1 MILVLTILKKK
12 NGVRSRRNNQFIR
25 TDMKKKLKW
34 AIALAPLM
42 LVGCAEQIEVG
53 PKASS
58 GDDVLFM
65 VENTSNGTTRTMY
78 QNNWDSVD
86 VNNNKTPQAIY
97 WGNYLKT
104 PEYINIYCPDT
115 ERGFAKYEVTPNGEN
130 PDVAATV
137 VKISDIG
144 VQWGAQNTAHTFYAF
159 YPADKAGETLEGGN
173 TIVAT
178 VDGDQSPQMYKQKE
192 TAVEDF
198 NTTTFKEISSFED
211 YNKEEYGNDGSS
223 LKSNPS
229 RTIYG
234 MPDMSAAVM
243 MAKTQMAANEYG
255 GKVPLNFS
263 VLADV
268 LDLTFNGPVSPNT
281 LGGNANNMSRSQIKI
296 QSVTIDVV
304 NPVEIT
310 SADKRQEEIA
320 KFKIDN
326 TISISGSFRLNMA
339 EGSVTGVT
347 DGKPTVTL
355 ETSMGGGN
363 PTLFVRKEIGENA
376 IPTATDIDHLRL
388 RAFLIPGQITGEN
401 LNKLR
406 IHIQT
411 DCGDFYEMLKSDSK
425 FVDGKIYP
433 VKLGYFKKRGQEFDL
448 TRWIG
453 QLDPNIYLS
462 ELSIPGA
469 WHAANSAY
477 QGDLGDDGLLVLYK
491 AGVRAFEVHVKNGT
505 DLRKAGDMETA
516 FNFNTET
523 ENFKYP
529 FTYSS
534 NISYN
539 LTNPSYGAR
548 ESGTWYVNGTKY
560 SYRRSVTA
568 TSVKKTSDITEYIVP
583 KFWLRLFRY
592 SGDTTTPMSTALE
605 KLHGVMNSDG
615 LIFLEV
621 GEEGSSAIS
630 GVKYRSGKSYNQTL
644 EKNDVTITGY
654 QYSNS
659 NNSWLTV
666 YDFDMSGATETKA
679 DEKELPTGGTFSLT
693 AREAWAIAVRSCF
706 ENLANKDIVY
716 EGKLDRFTTINDV
729 KGKIVTKI
737 NTNGFD
743 DKGNSEASYLWGD
756 NTPGLFSRWIEG
768 SADTPL
774 TINMKWKS
782 PVEPYISHFS
792 NGLDPDENALRWCFS
807 ELDNIVGFG
816 SSVEKRQ
823 QAIIEMNKV
832 AATNYAGGL
841 HRTFYETM
849 IGGYTGGSWNGGTKT
864 TCLDAAKEFNPFV
877 VNRLNDPTRQNV
889 PLGLVFMNYA
899 IPPTGG
905 EDTYKSAELI
915 QLIINNNKAF
925 RLHRSTDGK

>member
-1 MILVLTILKKK
+1 
-12 NGVRSRRNNQFIR
+12 
-25 TDMKKKLKW
+25 MKKKLRW

-86 VNNNKTPQAIY
+86 VDNNKTPQAIY

-159 YPADKAGETLEGGN
+159 YPADKAGETLDGGN

-192 TAVEDF
+192 TAEKDF
-198 NTTTFKEISSFED
+198 NTTTFKEIVSFED
-211 YNKEEYGNDGSS
+211 YNKGEYDSDNNKVSS
-223 LKSNPS
+223 QTS

-243 MAKTQMAANEYG
+243 MAKTQMAAGDYG

-320 KFKIDN
+320 KFEIDN
-326 TISISGSFRLNMA
+326 TKSISGSFRLNMA
-339 EGSVTGVT
+339 EGLVTEVT

-363 PTLFVRKEIGENA
+363 PTLFVRKEIGDNA
-376 IPTATDIDHLRL
+376 TPTATDIDHLRL

-433 VKLGYFKKRGQEFDL
+433 VKLGYFKKRGEEFDI
-448 TRWIG
+448 TKWIS
-453 QLDPNIYLS
+453 QLDPDIYLS

-469 WHAANSAY
+469 WHAANIKY
-477 QGDLGDDGLLVLYK
+477 QGNHTLKEMYEV
-491 AGVRAFEVHVKNGT
+491 GVRAFEVHTKNGPV
-505 DLRKAGDMETA
+505 LRKYGDMDTEFSLA
-516 FNFNTET
+516 NET
-523 ENFKYP
+523 ENFEDP
-529 FTYSS
+529 FVVTDYTDYNYTNYGTPTVTGNSQTESNTIDGTTY
-534 NISYN
+534 N
-539 LTNPSYGAR
+539 
-548 ESGTWYVNGTKY
+548 
-560 SYRRSVTA
+560 RSRQVTA
-568 TSVKKTSDITEYIVP
+568 TATVTRIKSENVYTVP
-583 KFWLRLFRY
+583 KFWIRLYRTNENPASPQSTPLSQAIINLAETMNPTGLLFLEMGMDGQTAIDKVPYRSKEANTIEQTATNVSIKGKEWGTYRWGSTTWPGVY
-592 SGDTTTPMSTALE
+592 SNWEIDGDAQFNDVQGSENTTTDT
-605 KLHGVMNSDG
+605 N
-615 LIFLEV
+615 
-621 GEEGSSAIS
+621 
-630 GVKYRSGKSYNQTL
+630 
-644 EKNDVTITGY
+644 
-654 QYSNS
+654 
-659 NNSWLTV
+659 
-666 YDFDMSGATETKA
+666 
-679 DEKELPTGGTFSLT
+679 GTFTLNGNW
-693 AREAWAIAVRSCF
+693 AWAIAIRSCL
-706 ENLANKDIVY
+706 ERLLTTTNPNTNKPILYNDTLTAY
-716 EGKLDRFTTINDV
+716 TTIKDV
-729 KGKIVTKI
+729 QGQVIAKV
-737 NTNGFD
+737 NTND
-743 DKGNSEASYLWGD
+743 DD
-756 NTPGLFSRWIEG
+756 NEYQFLYGTKTPTPALFSRWIDG
-768 SADTPL
+768 SANKPL
-774 TINMKWKS
+774 TINLQWKS
-782 PVEPYISHFS
+782 PVAPYV
-792 NGLDPDENALRWCFS
+792 NGVEGAHHEGLRWCYT
-807 ELDNIVGFG
+807 ELDNITNI
-816 SSVEKRQ
+816 SAREN
-823 QAIIEMNKV
+823 AIMEMNNT
-832 AATNYAGGL
+832 ASTNYAGGR
-841 HRTFYETM
+841 HRTFYETCL
-849 IGGYTGGSWNGGTKT
+849 GGFDNYTNYVVYPSENDITDTK
-864 TCLDAAKEFNPFV
+864 CQNVAKRLHPYVLE
-877 VNRLNDPTRQNV
+877 RLNNPTRKNV
-889 PLGLVFMNYA
+889 PMGLVFMNYV
-899 IPPTGG
+899 IPPTGE

-915 QLIINNNKAF
+915 RAIVNNNKAF
-925 RLHRSTDGK
+925 RLHRITDGK

>member
-12 NGVRSRRNNQFIR
+12 NGVRSRRNRNKFIR

-42 LVGCAEQIEVG
+42 FVGCAEQIEVG

-78 QNNWDSVD
+78 QDNWDD
-86 VNNNKTPQAIY
+86 KNPQAVY
-97 WGNYLKT
+97 WGNYLETT
-104 PEYINIYCPDT
+104 PEYINIYCPNT
-115 ERGFAKYEVTPNGEN
+115 ERGFAKYEVTPQKDADNKN
-130 PDVAATV
+130 TNVAATV
-137 VKISDIG
+137 AKVSDIG
-144 VQWGAQNTAHTFYAF
+144 VQWGAENIDHTFYAF
-159 YPADKAGETLEGGN
+159 YPADKAKETLEGGN

-192 TAVEDF
+192 TAETNF
-198 NTTTFKEISSFED
+198 NTETFKKIGSFED
-211 YNKEEYGNDGSS
+211 YNKEEYGSDGSS
-223 LKSNPS
+223 LKTKPS
-229 RTIYG
+229 KTIYG

-243 MAKTQMAANEYG
+243 MAKTSMAGKYG
-255 GKVPLNFS
+255 DKVPLEFK

-268 LDLTFNGPVSPNT
+268 LDLTFNGPVSPNS
-281 LGGNANNMSRSQIKI
+281 LGGNAGGTKVTRSQIKI

-304 NPVEIT
+304 TPGT
-310 SADKRQEEIA
+310 GTTQKDIA
-320 KFKIDN
+320 EFPIDN
-326 TISISGSFRLNMA
+326 TKSISGSFKLDMDA
-339 EGSVTGVT
+339 EQVTGIT

-363 PTLFVRKEIGENA
+363 PTLFVRTEIGDTDT
-376 IPTATDIDHLRL
+376 PTATQIDHLRL
-388 RAFLIPGQITGEN
+388 RAFLIPGQIKGTD

-411 DCGDFYEMLKSDSK
+411 DCGDFYKMLVGD
-425 FVDGKIYP
+425 DTDITGKIYP
-433 VKLGYFKKRGQEFDL
+433 VKLGYFKQRGQEFDL

-477 QGDLGDDGLLVLYK
+477 QGNLGVDGLLVLYK

-659 NNSWLTV
+659 NYSWLTV

-756 NTPGLFSRWIEG
+756 NTPGLFSRWIDG

-782 PVEPYISHFS
+782 PVEPYISRFS
-792 NGLDPDENALRWCFS
+792 NELDPDENALRWCFS

-816 SSVEKRQ
+816 SSVKKRQ
-823 QAIIEMNKV
+823 QAIIEMNKI

-849 IGGYTGGSWNGGTKT
+849 IGGYTGGSWSGGTET
-864 TCLDAAKEFNPFV
+864 TCLGAAKEFNPFV
-877 VNRLNDPTRQNV
+877 VNRLSDPTRQNV